1 MNEPASSGGRGRE
14 SFILPSF
21 IAAEFLARAKGK
33 KVSNMQ
39 AQVYICVKSRTDVY
53 IKCIYRGRCSLSVC

>member
-1 MNEPASSGGRGRE
+1 ME

-39 AQVYICVKSRTDVY
+39 AQVYICVKSRTEVY
-53 IKCIYRGRCSLSVC
+53 IKCIYIYRGRCSLSVYCIYCIYGL